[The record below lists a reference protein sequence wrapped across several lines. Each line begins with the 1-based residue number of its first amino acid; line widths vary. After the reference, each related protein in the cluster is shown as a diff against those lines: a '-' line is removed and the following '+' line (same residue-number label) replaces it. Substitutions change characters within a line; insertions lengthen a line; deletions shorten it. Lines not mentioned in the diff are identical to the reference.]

1 MTTLVNRKIWH
12 RNAAKIHSAIVTR
25 QRFNPDIVYAIRDD
39 GAELQFSPASFFLT
53 PQEAIADARDNAQLI
68 SYFADQL
75 EANLQKD
82 EESLWF
88 HRICVE
94 KQKLEDNPYGGDYD
108 DAMNGVARREDDD
121 D

>member
-1 MTTLVNRKIWH
+1 MATLVNRTIWH

-25 QRFNPDIVYAIRDD
+25 QIFNPDIVYAVRDD
-39 GAELQFSPASFFLT
+39 GVELQLSPTSFFLT
-53 PQEAIADARDNAQLI
+53 PQEAITDARDDAQLI
-68 SYFADQL
+68 LYFADQL

-94 KQKLEDNPYGGDYD
+94 KQKQETNE
-108 DAMNGVARREDDD
+108 A
-121 D
+121 